1 MNIYEAITKELVQFI
16 QASPSCYHVVA
27 NAASILRS
35 QGAKELREDAYWK
48 LIPGESY
55 YVTRGDSSIIAF
67 RVPKRMPVNFQIVA
81 SHSDS
86 PTFKI
91 KENPEVIKDGH
102 YIELNVERYGGMLCA
117 PWFDRPLSIAGRVLV
132 EQDGVIHSQLFDMK
146 RDVVMLPSLAIHMNR
161 EANTNSSYKIQT
173 DMLPLFGGPEAKD
186 TFLPMIAAE
195 AGVEPDQIL
204 GSDLFLYS
212 RSEPSFWGARK
223 EFFSCGKLDDLQC
236 AFSSLAAFLAA
247 STDSAS
253 IRVCGIFDNEE
264 VGSQTKQGANST
276 FLSDVL
282 ERIVNSLGYN
292 RETYM
297 MLVSNG
303 FMVSADNAH
312 AVHPNNISKAD
323 PTNHPYM
330 NQGVVIKFN
339 ANQKYTTDGVS
350 AALFRSICK
359 RAGVPVQTF
368 VNHSDVAGG
377 STLGNISNSH
387 VSLNTI
393 DIGAP
398 QLGMHSPYETSGIL
412 DTWCLVKAM
421 EAFYNA
427 EINRNDA
434 GDYFINLL

>member
-1 MNIYEAITKELVQFI
+1 MNIYEAITRQLLQFI
-16 QASPSCYHVVA
+16 QSSPSVYHVVA
-27 NAASILRS
+27 NAAAIVKTS
-35 QGAKELREDAYWK
+35 GAIELKENAYWN
-48 LIPGESY
+48 LIPGQSY
-55 YVTRGDSSIIAF
+55 YVTRGDSSMIAF
-67 RVPKRMPVNFQIVA
+67 RLPKKAPVNFQIIA

-91 KENPEVIKDGH
+91 KEHPEVIKDGH

-132 EQDGVIHSQLFDMK
+132 EQDGVIKSKLIDFK
-146 RDVVMLPSLAIHMNR
+146 RDMVMLPSLAIHMNR
-161 EANTNSSYKIQT
+161 EANTNMSYKIQS
-173 DMLPLFGGPEAKD
+173 DMLPLFGDPEANGA
-186 TFLPMIAAE
+186 FLPLIARE
-195 AGVEPDQIL
+195 AGVEPEQIL
-204 GSDLFLYS
+204 GHDLFLYS
-212 RSEPSFWGARK
+212 RSQPSIWGAC
-223 EFFSCGKLDDLQC
+223 EEYFSCGKLDDLQC
-236 AFSSLAAFLAA
+236 AYSSLYAWVNGTAD
-247 STDSAS
+247 TGS

-282 ERIVNSLGYN
+282 ERIVSSLGYD

-303 FMVSADNAH
+303 FMISADNAH
-312 AVHPNNISKAD
+312 AVHPNNVAKAD
-323 PTNHPYM
+323 PSNHPYM
-330 NQGVVIKFN
+330 NHGVVIKFN

-350 AALFRSICK
+350 AAIFRAICNK
-359 RAGVPVQTF
+359 AGIPTQTF

-398 QLGMHSPYETSGIL
+398 QLGMHSPYETSGIR
-412 DTWCLVKAM
+412 DTWFLANAM
-421 EAFYNA
+421 KAFYDT
-427 EINRNDA
+427 EIKRTEN
-434 GDYFINLL
+434 GDYVV